1 MSRSQRL
8 LALIE
13 ILRRHRFP
21 VAGAMLASELGI
33 TLRTLYRD
41 IGTLKEQGANIEGAA
56 GLGFVLRP
64 GFMLPPLMF
73 TEEEI
78 EALVLGSRW
87 VAGRADERL
96 GHAARNALHKISTVL
111 PSGLRDELEA
121 SALLVGPSASTL
133 PPDITQP
140 LIRTAI
146 RAELKAQILYKD
158 LKGSESSRTIWPFAL
173 GYFDDSRV
181 LVAWCELRDGF
192 RHFRADRIIA
202 FNALQERYPRRR
214 QALLKAWR
222 LQEGIAER

>member
-8 LALIE
+8 LTLIQ
-13 ILRRHRFP
+13 ILRRYRFP
-21 VAGAMLASELGI
+21 VAGAVLAQELGI

-73 TEEEI
+73 SEDEI

-87 VAGRADERL
+87 VAERADERL
-96 GHAARNALHKISTVL
+96 GQAARNALDKISAVL
-111 PSGLRDELEA
+111 PSDLRDELDA
-121 SALLVGPSASTL
+121 SALLIGPRASPL
-133 PPDITQP
+133 PIDIVQP
-140 LIRTAI
+140 LIRQAI
-146 RAELKAQILYKD
+146 RAELKVEIVYLD
-158 LKGSESSRTIWPFAL
+158 LKGEQSCRTLWPFAL

-192 RHFRADRIIA
+192 RHFRSDRITE
-202 FNALQERYPRRR
+202 FKTTPERYPRRR

-222 LQEGIAER
+222 LQEGICPQ